1 MKKTKLLFHV
11 TKWKT
16 SSLLSFLAVMMISV
30 CAYSQGAIKLKGKVI
45 DENNAGLP
53 GAAVSVKGTSDGTVS
68 DGDGNFELSV
78 QSDAVLVVT
87 FIGYATQEVAVGGRT
102 SIEIKMQ
109 TDATKLE
116 EVVVIGYGVANKRD
130 LTGSIVKLDG
140 SVVSDKPN
148 TDPVASLQGK
158 VAGLSI
164 VNNGTPGKSADVR
177 IRGTVSIGNVHPL
190 YVVDGI
196 LQDNIDY
203 INPNDIASMEV
214 LKDPSSLAIFG
225 VRGATGVIMVATKK
239 AKEGKTTVNFNST
252 VGIKELVNPIK
263 MVDAN
268 GFKTLYTEEN
278 QNNGTTPYD
287 LSTMTA
293 NTNWINAVTRVGV
306 RQTNNLSISS
316 STEKNKF
323 NVGLGYINDDGII
336 IHENL
341 KKLTISLNDEAQL
354 NKFLKVGFT
363 FNTTRTTNP
372 YTLNNPNNIN
382 PNTNRLDDARKVIP
396 LVTALAKPFNV
407 QDPYSTNQIN
417 QNIYS
422 SLDVALQNSGV
433 VNPVLEIENT
443 WNKMSDI
450 AYRNVGSF
458 YTDVNF
464 LKDFNFR
471 ATWYGD
477 VSSQNFRLY
486 SPLYYAYNPLDN
498 TPFLYKNRT
507 SVTEVDE
514 TIRKFQQ
521 DYLLNYKKSIGD
533 HSLAAT
539 AGITSYYFGDFARM
553 ATVKQGSTASDL
565 PIPNDPRFWYINT
578 GFGAVDPTNTNSQQ
592 SEYSTLSFLGRVM
605 YNYQGK
611 YYLNASYRDDGT
623 SRLTGKNR
631 WQQFWAL
638 GAAWELTQEDFLQG
652 LKDKIDFLKI
662 KGSYGVLGNQ
672 TASQL
677 DGTPINYPSY
687 PNITTGSKAVFGN
700 SIYNAYSSAYLA
712 NPNLKWET
720 VNASEVG
727 IELNAF
733 QNRLHVEAAYFNRT
747 TNDLMTYI
755 DRSSLGLQNE
765 LINGGSLKNWGEEI
779 TAGWKQSI
787 TSDLRIDVGGNITF
801 LKNKVVSLSPD
812 LPNGFLS
819 RAFMNNGSAES
830 RTIVGQP
837 IGSFYGYRVAG
848 IFQSYADVLASPIQS
863 SIGAYGPGDF
873 KFQQINATDKTGG
886 IVTASSRTVIGN
898 PTPKFTYGMYVN
910 VNYKQFS
917 LSVDMQGVYG
927 NVIFRTWGSLESPYQ
942 RVNYAQFMMDRWHGA
957 GTSNWQPI
965 ISQGHR
971 INYNG
976 STYNLEDGSYFRF
989 RNVQLGYNLPASALS
1004 RMKLT
1009 ALRLYVN
1016 CQNLL
1021 TIKHNQGYT
1030 PEYGG
1035 DATAFGYDN
1044 GGGAI
1049 PRVTT
1054 LGLNVT
1060 F

>member
-1 MKKTKLLFHV
+1 MKKSKLLLLSI
-11 TKWKT
+11 KWEAL
-16 SSLLSFLAVMMISV
+16 SLLPFLAAMMMSF
-30 CAYSQGAIKLKGKVI
+30 CALSQGNYTLKGKVT
-45 DENNAGLP
+45 DENNSGMP
-53 GAAVSVKGTSDGTVS
+53 GTAIVIKGTSNGTVT
-68 DGDGNFELSV
+68 DADGNFTLDV
-78 QSDAVLVVT
+78 PADAVLVVS
-87 FIGYATQEVAVGGRT
+87 FVGYTTQEIAVGGRA
-102 SIEIKMQ
+102 SLEIKLQ
-109 TDATKLE
+109 SDAKALE

-140 SVVSDKPN
+140 SVVADKPN

-164 VNNGTPGKSADVR
+164 VNNGTPGKAADIR

-196 LQDNIDY
+196 LNDNIDF
-203 INPNDIASMEV
+203 INPSDIASMEV

-225 VRGATGVIMVATKK
+225 VRGATGVIIVTTKK
-239 AKEGKTTVNFNST
+239 AKEGKTVVNFSST
-252 VGIKELVNPIK
+252 VGFKQLVNPLK

-268 GFKTLYTEEN
+268 GFQTLYNEEN

-287 LSTMTA
+287 LSALTA
-293 NTNWINAVTRVGV
+293 NTNWINAVTRTGI
-306 RQTNNLSISS
+306 RHTDNLSIST
-316 STEKNKF
+316 STEKNRF
-323 NVGLGYINDDGII
+323 NIGLGYITDDGVI

-341 KKLTISLNDEAQL
+341 KKFTISLSDEAKL
-354 NKFLKVGFT
+354 TKNIKVGFT
-363 FNTTRTTNP
+363 LNSALQSNP
-372 YTLNNPNNIN
+372 YTFSDPNQ
-382 PNTNRLDDARKVIP
+382 NRLDDARKVIP
-396 LVTALAKPFNV
+396 QVSPFAKTFSV
-407 QDPYSTNQIN
+407 QDPYSTNTID

-422 SLDVALQNSGV
+422 ALDVALQNSGV

-443 WNKMSDI
+443 WNKVPDKV
-450 AYRNVGSF
+450 YRNVGSV
-458 YTDVNF
+458 YADMNF

-477 VSSQNFRLY
+477 ISNENKRRY
-486 SPLYYAYNPLDN
+486 TPLYYAYNPLDN
-498 TPFLYKNRT
+498 TPFLYSNTT
-507 SVTEVDE
+507 SVIENDTDW
-514 TIRKFQQ
+514 RKFQQ
-521 DYLLNYKKSIGD
+521 DYILNYKKNIGD
-533 HSLAAT
+533 HSLT
-539 AGITSYYFGDFARM
+539 ASAGFTTYYSGYFTRQAK
-553 ATVKQGSTASDL
+553 VKQGTTSSDL
-565 PIPNDPRFWYINT
+565 PIPNDSRFWYISS
-578 GFGAVDPTNTNSQQ
+578 GFGVVDPANTNSDQN
-592 SEYSTLSFLGRVM
+592 EYTTASFLGRVM

-638 GAAWELTQEDFLQG
+638 GAAWELTQESFMQG
-652 LKDKIDFLKI
+652 VSQINFLKL
-662 KGSYGVLGNQ
+662 KTSYGVLGNQ

-687 PNITTGSKAVFGN
+687 PNVTTGTKAVFGN
-700 SIYNAYSSAYLA
+700 SIYNSYSSAYLA

-727 IELNAF
+727 VELDAF
-733 QNRLHVEAAYFNRT
+733 DSRLHVEAAYFNRT
-747 TNDLMTYI
+747 TNNLMTYI

-765 LINGGSLKNWGEEI
+765 LINGGSLRNWGEEI
-779 TAGWKQSI
+779 TAAWKQKL
-787 TSDLRIDVGGNITF
+787 TEDLRIDVGGNITF
-801 LKNKVVSLSPD
+801 LQNKVVSLSQD

-819 RAFMNNGSAES
+819 RQFMNNGSAES
-830 RTIVGQP
+830 RTMVGQP

-848 IFQSYADVLASPIQS
+848 LFQSYADILASPIQS
-863 SIGAYGPGDF
+863 SIGAYRPGDF
-873 KFQQINATDKTGG
+873 KFQQVNKTDIAEGV
-886 IVTASSRTVIGN
+886 VTASSRTVIGN
-898 PTPKFTYGMYVN
+898 PTPKYSYGMSVN
-910 VNYKQFS
+910 VIYKQFN

-927 NVIFRTWGSLESPYQ
+927 NVVFRTWGSLESPFQ
-942 RVNYAQFMMDRWHGA
+942 RVNYGQFMMDRWHGP

-965 ISQGHR
+965 ISQADR

-989 RNVQLGYNLPASALS
+989 RNVQLGYNFPSSALS

-1016 CQNLL
+1016 CQNLV
-1021 TIKHNQGYT
+1021 TFKHNLGYT
-1030 PEYGG
+1030 PEFGG

-1049 PRVTT
+1049 PRVTS

>member
-16 SSLLSFLAVMMISV
+16 SSLLTFLAVMMISV
-30 CAYSQGAIKLKGKVI
+30 CAYSQGTIKLKGKVT

-53 GAAVSVKGTSDGTVS
+53 GAAVSVKGTTDGTVS

-148 TDPVASLQGK
+148 TDPVSSLQGK

-164 VNNGTPGKSADVR
+164 VNNGTPGKAADVR

-225 VRGATGVIMVATKK
+225 VRGATGVIMVNTKK

-287 LSTMTA
+287 LSALTA
-293 NTNWINAVTRVGV
+293 NTNWIDAVTRVGV

-323 NVGLGYINDDGII
+323 NVGFGYINDDGII

-341 KKLTISLNDEAQL
+341 KKLTISLSDEAQL
-354 NKFLKVGFT
+354 NKNLKVGFT
-363 FNTTRTTNP
+363 FNTSRQNNP
-372 YTLNNPNNIN
+372 YTFTSPND
-382 PNTNRLDDARKVIP
+382 NRLDDARKVIP
-396 LVTALAKPFNV
+396 QISPFTKQFSV
-407 QDPYSTNQIN
+407 QDPYGTNTITQNLYST
-417 QNIYS
+417 
-422 SLDVALQNSGV
+422 LDVALQNSGV

-443 WNKMSDI
+443 YNKIKDI
-450 AYRNVGSF
+450 NYRYVGSF
-458 YTDVNF
+458 FADFNF

-477 VSSQNFRLY
+477 ISNENKRQYF
-486 SPLYYAYNPLDN
+486 PLFYGYNPLNN
-498 TPFLYKNRT
+498 TPVLYNNKT
-507 SVTEVDE
+507 SLWENDYDWK
-514 TIRKFQQ
+514 KFQQ
-521 DYLLNYKKSIGD
+521 DYILNYKKSIGD
-533 HSLAAT
+533 HSLT
-539 AGITSYYFGDFARM
+539 ASAGVTTYYYGQFSRQVV
-553 ATVKQGSTASDL
+553 VKQGSTSSDL
-565 PIPNDPRFWYINT
+565 PIPNDPRFWYVT
-578 GFGAVDPTNTNSQQ
+578 SGFGAVDPTNTNSNQ

-623 SRLTGKNR
+623 SRLTGNNR

-687 PNITTGSKAVFGN
+687 PNITTGNKAVFGN

-787 TSDLRIDVGGNITF
+787 TPDLRVDVGGNITF

-917 LSVDMQGVYG
+917 LAVDMQGVYG

-1004 RMKLT
+1004 RLKLT
-1009 ALRLYVN
+1009 ALRVYVN

-1049 PRVTT
+1049 PRVTS